1 MFFEN
6 SSSAEA
12 FKFYVGGRVIEIE
25 IVELVGGW
33 VL

>member
-6 SSSAEA
+6 FSTPEA

-25 IVELVGGW
+25 IVEMARSW